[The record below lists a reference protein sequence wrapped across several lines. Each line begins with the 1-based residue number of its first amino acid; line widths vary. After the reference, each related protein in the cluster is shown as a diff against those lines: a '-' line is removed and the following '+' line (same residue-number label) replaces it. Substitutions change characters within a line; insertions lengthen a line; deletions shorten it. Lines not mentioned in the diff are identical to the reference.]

1 MYRFWGFK
9 VVTSQIM
16 DRNAQHILK
25 HTSVPLIP
33 INMSSGRLAVSFRLS
48 FCWFKGA
55 RNAKWKQQEAS

>member
-1 MYRFWGFK
+1 
-9 VVTSQIM
+9 M